1 MMMSRAVQQLMWFEL
16 LFQTQGHVL
25 PSWTEWIIGARDLPA
40 AAVVHL
46 LPLRVSCPR
55 QCAMPVQLARGP
67 EQAQGHTSPT
77 KNRCDKQ
84 VSSWRHISCHT
95 DKNRYY
101 T

>member
-1 MMMSRAVQQLMWFEL
+1 MAQQENPP
-16 LFQTQGHVL
+16 
-25 PSWTEWIIGARDLPA
+25 PSGSSPY
-40 AAVVHL
+40 L
-46 LPLRVSCPR
+46 LPIRVSCPQ
-55 QCAMPVQLARGP
+55 QCAMPVQLLRGP
-67 EQAQGHTSPT
+67 EQAQGHTSPS